1 MKKVSTIIKQLA
13 DLEKELD
20 NYSGEQIRQA
30 IEQYEKE
37 SGHALSSPVLD
48 VIYDGTELNEELKF
62 IMNNL

>member
-1 MKKVSTIIKQLA
+1 MKRVSTIIKQLA

-30 IEQYEKE
+30 IEQYELE
-37 SGHALSSPVLD
+37 SGHALSSSVLD